1 MTKEK
6 PILFSGEMVRAILDG
21 RKTQTRRVIKPRPDE
36 GWHPEVGI
44 YNPTRVDRNGEEYPG
59 AEVYGASDE
68 NEGQICPFGQPGHR
82 LWVRESCWAYSGLE
96 PFPSGFVIPP
106 NPHMQH
112 FYGYDDHP
120 ELQLMKDK
128 AIVFRVPSIHM
139 PRWASRITLE
149 VTKVRVERVQEI
161 DEADSMAEGIKKLTG
176 QFEGC
181 YVFADNPGAM
191 SGTTAKE
198 CYQRLWDAINA
209 KRGFGWDANPWV
221 WVIEFRRLTL

>member
-1 MTKEK
+1 MSKEK

-21 RKTQTRRVIKPRPDE
+21 RKTKTRRVIKPQPDE
-36 GWHPEVGI
+36 K
-44 YNPTRVDRNGEEYPG
+44 TREFSSELVTEAWLAGEIP
-59 AEVYGASDE
+59 VK
-68 NEGQICPFGQPGHR
+68 CPFGQPGHR

-96 PFPSGFVIPP
+96 PFPSGFVVPP

-149 VTKVRVERVQEI
+149 ITKIRVERVQEI
-161 DEADSMAEGIKKLTG
+161 TNEDAIAEGIAVRDGDLMSPKEY
-176 QFEGC
+176 FE
-181 YVFADNPGAM
+181 V
-191 SGTTAKE
+191 
-198 CYQRLWDAINA
+198 LWDKINA
-209 KRGFGWDANPWV
+209 KRGFGWDENPWV